1 MRALGIDIG
10 GTGIKGAVVDLDTG
24 TLVSERVRERTP
36 QPATPEA
43 VTDVAARICERL
55 AASGL
60 LTPEMPG
67 GAGVPSVVK
76 GGVTL
81 TVANVDRSW
90 IGVPARD
97 LLSERLG
104 RAMIV
109 LNDADAAGL
118 AEVAHGAGKGHGGVI
133 LLLTIGT
140 GIGSALIVDGMLV
153 PNTELGH
160 IQLHGRDAETLV
172 SGAAR
177 VRRQRGW
184 KRWARDFNAYLAL
197 VEAYFWP
204 DLLILGGGVSK
215 EMGRYQ
221 RYLQSRAPIVTAAML
236 NTSGIVGAAMA
247 TAAAHPGATTVS
259 PIAAAELVTSA
270 S

>member
-81 TVANVDRSW
+81 TAANVDRSW

-109 LNDADAAGL
+109 LNDADAAGV
-118 AEVAHGAGKGHGGVI
+118 AEARFGAARGRNGVV
-133 LLLTIGT
+133 LLVTIGT
-140 GIGSALIVDGMLV
+140 GVGTALLQNGVLV
-153 PNTELGH
+153 ANSELGH
-160 IQLHGRDAETLV
+160 
-172 SGAAR
+172 
-177 VRRQRGW
+177 
-184 KRWARDFNAYLAL
+184 
-197 VEAYFWP
+197 
-204 DLLILGGGVSK
+204 
-215 EMGRYQ
+215 
-221 RYLQSRAPIVTAAML
+221 
-236 NTSGIVGAAMA
+236 
-247 TAAAHPGATTVS
+247 
-259 PIAAAELVTSA
+259 
-270 S
+270 